1 MSVPLVSVI
10 IPVFNAANYLKDSI
24 NSVRNQTYPNVEIIV
39 IDDGSTDESP
49 EILKREFSGYTNI
62 KIISTLNHGQSA
74 ACNLGFEHSKGDYVK
89 FVDSDDV
96 INSTFI
102 ESQVNLVKS
111 DETMVASASWGR
123 FYNDDINTFRLNRES
138 VWRDMKPVD
147 WIVETLETG
156 GNMMQCALWLIP
168 RKILLKSGLWK
179 EELNLNNDFDFIVRV
194 LLASEYIRYS
204 SESVLYYRS
213 GMSNSLSQRKS
224 KMALLSGITSN
235 ILGTDCILFFENS
248 ERTRNACGKN
258 LSFWL
263 FQTYLIHNDLFV
275 TVENKMKQLGYQEI
289 VYGARSATRKMSSII
304 GWKFI
309 LWIKYFLNLAP

>member
-123 FYNDDINTFRLNRES
+123 FYNDDINT
-138 VWRDMKPVD
+138 
-147 WIVETLETG
+147 
-156 GNMMQCALWLIP
+156 
-168 RKILLKSGLWK
+168 
-179 EELNLNNDFDFIVRV
+179 
-194 LLASEYIRYS
+194 
-204 SESVLYYRS
+204 
-213 GMSNSLSQRKS
+213 
-224 KMALLSGITSN
+224 
-235 ILGTDCILFFENS
+235 
-248 ERTRNACGKN
+248 
-258 LSFWL
+258 
-263 FQTYLIHNDLFV
+263 
-275 TVENKMKQLGYQEI
+275 
-289 VYGARSATRKMSSII
+289 
-304 GWKFI
+304 
-309 LWIKYFLNLAP
+309 